1 MVAALCVVAVLLLI
15 VLGAALS
22 HRRFVVQRT
31 VVQRLWRQVD
41 DELQRRHDLIGGLVA
56 VTKAGGVNVSTIV
69 QARSQAMASRGAG
82 PVAQGVAEQVLNE
95 ELTGFLAG
103 VPEGLRAGRDFGL
116 LWERM
121 GESEERVAAQA
132 RAYNDSVHTLNNR
145 IVAFPSNI
153 VAGATKVA
161 RAQYFLPG
169 GRTR

>member
-1 MVAALCVVAVLLLI
+1 LVVGLCVAAVLLLI

-22 HRRFVVQRT
+22 HHRFAVQRVVVQ
-31 VVQRLWRQVD
+31 QMWRQVD
-41 DELQRRHDLIGGLVA
+41 EELQRRHDLIGGLVA
-56 VTKAGGVNVSTIV
+56 VTKAGGVNVSAIV

-82 PVAQGVAEQVLNE
+82 PVAQGLAEQVLNE

-103 VPEGLRAGRDFGL
+103 VPAGLRADRDFGL

-153 VAGATKVA
+153 VAGVTKVA
-161 RAQYFLPG
+161 RARYFLPG

>member
-1 MVAALCVVAVLLLI
+1 LVVALCILAVLLLI

-22 HRRFVVQRT
+22 HRGFVVQRL

-41 DELQRRHDLIGGLVA
+41 EELQRRHDLIGGLVA
-56 VTKAGGVNVSTIV
+56 VTKAGGVNVTAIV

-103 VPEGLRAGRDFGL
+103 VPAGLRADRDFGL

-145 IVAFPSNI
+145 IVSFPSNI
-153 VAGATKVA
+153 VAGVTKVA

-169 GRTR
+169 GRSR